1 MKKLVLMLAV
11 AFSMTMFSCGNT
23 AEKAA
28 DAAEAAQ
35 TTVEETADA
44 AEAAQT
50 TVEETVEAAEA
61 AVPVEVVEGDS
72 VVAEGEVAVAE
83 GEVVAPEEA
92 PAQ

>member
-1 MKKLVLMLAV
+1 MLAV

-23 AEKAA
+23 AEKA
-28 DAAEAAQ
+28 
-35 TTVEETADA
+35 ADA

-72 VVAEGEVAVAE
+72 VVAEGEV
-83 GEVVAPEEA
+83 VAPEEA

>member
-1 MKKLVLMLAV
+1 MLAV

-35 TTVEETADA
+35 TTVEET
-44 AEAAQT
+44 
-50 TVEETVEAAEA
+50 VEAAEA

-72 VVAEGEVAVAE
+72 VVA
-83 GEVVAPEEA
+83 
-92 PAQ
+92 

>member
-35 TTVEETADA
+35 TTVEET
-44 AEAAQT
+44 
-50 TVEETVEAAEA
+50 VEAAEA
-61 AVPVEVVEGDS
+61 AGVKGYLFT
-72 VVAEGEVAVAE
+72 GENLLEFMKTIVN
-83 GEVVAPEEA
+83 
-92 PAQ
+92 

>member
-35 TTVEETADA
+35 TTVEET
-44 AEAAQT
+44 
-50 TVEETVEAAEA
+50 VEAAEA

-72 VVAEGEVAVAE
+72 VVAVAE

>member
-23 AEKAA
+23 EKA
-28 DAAEAAQ
+28 
-35 TTVEETADA
+35 ADA

>member
-1 MKKLVLMLAV
+1 MKKLVLKLAV

-23 AEKAA
+23 AEKSA
-28 DAAEAAQ
+28 DAAEAAH
-35 TTVEETADA
+35 
-44 AEAAQT
+44 T